1 MKLHRIYN
9 IIINDIV
16 YATSSNYAQIIKL
29 FDEVK
34 KSEPKAH
41 IEVFYA

>member
-16 YATSSNYAQIIKL
+16 YATSSNYQQILKML
-29 FDEVK
+29 DEIRK
-34 KSEPKAH
+34 AEPKAH
-41 IEVFYA
+41 IEIYYA